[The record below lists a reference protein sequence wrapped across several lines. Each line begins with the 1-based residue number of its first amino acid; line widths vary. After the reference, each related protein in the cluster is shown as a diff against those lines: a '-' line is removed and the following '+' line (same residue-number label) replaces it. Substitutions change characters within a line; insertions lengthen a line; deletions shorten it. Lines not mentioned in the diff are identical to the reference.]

1 MNIYILLL
9 FVILFLYLFY
19 NKGENFIT
27 SSDYK
32 EISDEE
38 DQIDILNLDK
48 DDIKGVS
55 NDLYKKS
62 FHELNQ
68 YKDSLIKPHKNYTDH
83 ITDYHFN
90 KYGQVY
96 DKSFTVDD
104 LDDLDDKE
112 KQELKDQ
119 NYIDTSQYPSHYNS
133 MEGLN
138 YKKALLDVSKMQNLE
153 DVHLHKLN
161 VLID

>member
-19 NKGENFIT
+19 NKGENFII

-32 EISDEE
+32 EILDEE
-38 DQIDILNLDK
+38 

-68 YKDSLIKPHKNYTDH
+68 YKDSLIKPHKNYIDD

-96 DKSFTVDD
+96 NKSFKVDD
-104 LDDLDDKE
+104 LDNLDDKQ

-133 MEGLN
+133 MESLN